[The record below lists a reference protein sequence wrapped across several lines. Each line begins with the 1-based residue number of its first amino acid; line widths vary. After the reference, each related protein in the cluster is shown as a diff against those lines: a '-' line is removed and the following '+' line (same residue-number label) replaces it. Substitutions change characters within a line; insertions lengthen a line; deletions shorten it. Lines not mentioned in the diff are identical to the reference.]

1 MLTDLHIENVAVI
14 EKADVRFAPGLN
26 ILTGETGAGKSI
38 LIDALEAILGGRTSR
53 ELVRTGAES
62 CLVSAVFDA
71 VGTEVWQEENGIE
84 EEDGQLCILRR
95 ITAEGKSTC
104 RVNGA
109 AVTAAQ
115 LRQLGALLLDI
126 HGQNDGR
133 QLLDERS
140 HRDYLDR
147 FGVPVPVRE
156 DYHAAWEAYRQTQ
169 REIADLEMD
178 EREKERR
185 LEDLRQTV
193 EELEQAAL
201 QAGEEESLSARRD
214 LLRNAGKL
222 TEALEA
228 AYESLYG
235 GNDTALSLAEDAQG
249 WLSRA
254 TDWSE
259 ALADAERSVREAVFL
274 LRDASELLR
283 DFRESLDFSPEEYD
297 RLETRLAQLRKLQKR
312 YGRDEAGL
320 LALLEESRDRL
331 DDLEYAD
338 DRLVRLRGELEK
350 RRRAAQKAAGAL
362 TQARRAAAEQLEQRI
377 VTELRALCMPSVRFQ
392 VAIEAQSGEPGF
404 SADGGDEICFLM
416 SANAGEAP
424 GRISRIASGGELS
437 RIMLA
442 MKNVFAEKD
451 GVPSLVFDEIDTGV
465 SGIAAQRVGEKLAEL
480 STGKQVLCITHL
492 PQLAVMADAHFVIEK
507 EERGGRAYTSV
518 TPLDR
523 PGRRQEIARL
533 QSGAHITEAS
543 LAAAEEQLTTA
554 DQFKQECRGRSDR
567 DMK

>member
-14 EKADVRFAPGLN
+14 EKADICFAPGLN

-38 LIDALEAILGGRTSR
+38 LIDALDAILGGRTSR
-53 ELVRTGAES
+53 ELVRTGAKS
-62 CLVSAVFDA
+62 SLVSAVFDA
-71 VGTEVWQEENGIE
+71 AGTEGWQEENGIE
-84 EEDGQLCILRR
+84 EEEGKLCILRR
-95 ITAEGKSTC
+95 ITADGKSIC
-104 RVNGA
+104 RVNGVT
-109 AVTAAQ
+109 VTATQ
-115 LRQLGALLLDI
+115 LRRLGSLLLDI

-140 HRDYLDR
+140 HRSYLDR
-147 FGVPVPVRE
+147 FGVPE
-156 DYHAAWEAYRQTQ
+156 SIQKDYHTAWEAYRQIQ

-178 EREKERR
+178 EQEKERR
-185 LEDLRQTV
+185 LENLRQTV

-201 QAGEEESLSARRD
+201 QVGEEESLSARRE

-222 TEALEA
+222 IETLEA
-228 AYESLYG
+228 AYESLYS
-235 GNDTALSLAEDAQG
+235 GNVTALSLAEDAQG

-254 TDWSE
+254 ADWSE
-259 ALADAERSVREAVFL
+259 ALADAEQSVREAVFL

-297 RLETRLAQLRKLQKR
+297 HLETRLAQLRKLQKR
-312 YGRDEAGL
+312 YGRDEVGL
-320 LALLEESRDRL
+320 LALLKESRERL

-338 DRLVRLRGELEK
+338 DRLVRLRSELEK
-350 RRRAAQKAAGAL
+350 RRHAAQKTAGVL
-362 TQARRAAAEQLEQRI
+362 TQARLAAAEQLEQRI
-377 VTELRALCMPSVRFQ
+377 VAELQALCMPSVRFR
-392 VAIEAQSGEPGF
+392 VAIEPQRGEPGF

-451 GVPSLVFDEIDTGV
+451 SIPSLVFDEIDTGV

-480 STGKQVLCITHL
+480 STEKQVLCITHL

-507 EERGGRAYTSV
+507 EERAGRAYTSV

-523 PGRRQEIARL
+523 QGCRQEIARL

-554 DQFKQECRGRSDR
+554 EQFKQEYRSQ
-567 DMK
+567 KKL